1 MDKVFVDTNILLRY
15 LTNDFPEQA
24 QHLENLI
31 ERSNSGEIRLV
42 VNSMVFAEI
51 VWTLQSF
58 YKYPKDKIDEIVSAI
73 VASEAFE
80 IDERDILLQALEDF
94 HSLNI
99 DFIDAYIASWMQKKQ
114 LYKIFTLNKKDFKR
128 ISGIE
133 LFNLK

>member
-80 IDERDILLQALEDF
+80 INERDILLQALEDF

-99 DFIDAYIASWMQKKQ
+99 NFIDAYIASWMQKKQ